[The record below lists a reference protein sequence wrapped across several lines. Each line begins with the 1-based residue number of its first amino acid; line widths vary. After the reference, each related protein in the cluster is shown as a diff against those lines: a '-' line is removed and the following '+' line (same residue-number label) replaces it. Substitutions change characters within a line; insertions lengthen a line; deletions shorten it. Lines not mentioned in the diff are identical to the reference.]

1 MLSVFTASL
10 ICKLLFALAG
20 NGPKLLIKK
29 LDLCFSVANVNSFF
43 AKPKAALP
51 HVLNVAAA

>member
-10 ICKLLFALAG
+10 ICELLSALAA
-20 NGPKLLIKK
+20 KLLIKK